1 MSMPLPMYDA
11 WLGESS
17 PFQRAL
23 NDALSTGSC
32 AALRLV
38 EAMSYSVSVGGK
50 RYRPYL
56 IHAMTDVYGGD
67 LALAAVPSCAVELVH
82 TYSLIHDDLPSMD
95 DDDMRRGRPSNHKA
109 FGEGLAILAGDALQS
124 RAFEVLCSSSFAQA
138 AGTAHALMLAAG
150 LAEAIGPSG
159 MAGGQALDLE
169 CAAQTEDELRTM
181 HEMKTGALI
190 RYCCYAGAL
199 ISGVDTSD
207 ALSLGSS
214 IGMAF
219 QVRDDILDATSTSEE
234 MGKTA
239 GKDKLQGKFT
249 YVAAYGLEGAKQRLS
264 ELLDRSK
271 SIISR
276 IPGRKDAIMAAVGL
290 LQG

>member
-1 MSMPLPMYDA
+1 MSLPLPMYDA
-11 WLGESS
+11 WLGEGS
-17 PFQRAL
+17 PFQKAL
-23 NDALSTGSC
+23 NDALSNGGST
-32 AALRLV
+32 ALRLA

-82 TYSLIHDDLPSMD
+82 TYSLIHDDLPAMD

-124 RAFEVLCSSSFAQA
+124 RAFEVLCSKSYAQTAGA
-138 AGTAHALMLAAG
+138 ALALELAAG
-150 LAEAIGPSG
+150 LAEAIGLSG

-169 CAAQTEDELRTM
+169 CAAETEDELMTM
-181 HEMKTGALI
+181 HNMKTGALI
-190 RYCCYAGAL
+190 RYCCHAGAL
-199 ISGVDTSD
+199 TSGVDVSD
-207 ALSLGSS
+207 AAALGSS

-239 GKDKLQGKFT
+239 GKDLLQGKFT

-264 ELLDRSK
+264 ALLDSSRT
-271 SIISR
+271 IISR
-276 IPGRKDAIMAAVGL
+276 MPGRKDAIMAAVGL
-290 LQG
+290 LQD